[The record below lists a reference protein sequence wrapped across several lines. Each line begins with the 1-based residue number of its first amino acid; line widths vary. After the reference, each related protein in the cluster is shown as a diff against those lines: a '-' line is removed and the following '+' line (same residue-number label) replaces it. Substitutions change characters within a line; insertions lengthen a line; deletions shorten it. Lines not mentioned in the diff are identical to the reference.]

1 MKEGRKRSLTLQQ
14 SEAEIL
20 ASRVGIPMFDCI
32 TSAGIKEGWQ
42 LFGFAGLLFLSLIG
56 GAVALAAIRLI
67 RARTLDQENR
77 RLKTALNHM
86 SQGLCM
92 WNAETKL
99 LLCNDR
105 YVEMYGMS
113 PDIVKPGMLL
123 REILEHR
130 AAQGNFKGD
139 IAKYVDDVLQGI
151 EGGKDNLKVINLPD
165 GRTIAIAERM
175 MPGGGWVATHDDV
188 TEQHSV
194 EQQRA
199 AMRATEERRATV
211 EAAIVKFRERMEEVL
226 RIVSENASAMKS
238 TATTLFASSNQTSER
253 AESAVQASTEAS
265 INVTTAA
272 TAADELSAS
281 ISEISRQLGHTT
293 EVLRV
298 ASTEADAT
306 NREIAGLAEASQ
318 KIGDVVALIRNIA
331 GQTNLLALNAT
342 IEAARAGEAGR
353 GFAVVASEVKA
364 LATQTSKATDE
375 IGRQIGVIQEAT
387 RRSVDEIAGA
397 GRTISDIA
405 AIAEA
410 VAGSV
415 DQQAAA
421 TASIAESA
429 MSAAANATTVA
440 EALDSVGETIRR
452 TQEAAKVVLEFSR
465 ALEGRTGELDNAMNT
480 LFKSAAGRAGVG
492 QLAQLK

>member
-1 MKEGRKRSLTLQQ
+1 MKEERKRPLTLQQ
-14 SEAEIL
+14 SDTEIL

-32 TSAGIKEGWQ
+32 TSAGMKEGWQ
-42 LFGFAGLLFLSLIG
+42 LFGFAGLLFLSLFG

-67 RARTLDQENR
+67 RTRTLDQENR

-92 WNAETKL
+92 WSAETKL

-105 YVEMYGMS
+105 YIEMYGMS
-113 PDIVKPGMLL
+113 PGFVRPGLLL
-123 REILEHR
+123 REVLEHR

-139 IAKYVDDVLQGI
+139 IAGYVDEVMQGI
-151 EGGKDNLKVINLPD
+151 ASGKDNFKVLNLPD
-165 GRTIAIAERM
+165 GRTVAIAERM

-199 AMRATEERRATV
+199 AMRATEERRAKV

-226 RIVSENASAMKS
+226 RTVGENASAMKS

-265 INVTTAA
+265 INVTIAA

-298 ASTEADAT
+298 ASTEANAT

-353 GFAVVASEVKA
+353 GFAVVASEVKS
-364 LATQTSKATDE
+364 LAVQTAKATEDISRLIVAVQGSTSSAVEAIHRITERMQE
-375 IGRQIGVIQEAT
+375 IDRNAT
-387 RRSVDEIAGA
+387 
-397 GRTISDIA
+397 
-405 AIAEA
+405 A
-410 VAGSV
+410 VAASV
-415 DQQAAA
+415 EQQSGATSEISSNVASAAKGTNGAVEILNHLADAA
-421 TASIAESA
+421 TDTRKTAETVLEVSKTVG
-429 MSAAANATTVA
+429 NAVSDLRS
-440 EALDSVGETIRR
+440 EVESFL
-452 TQEAAKVVLEFSR
+452 AKVAV
-465 ALEGRTGELDNAMNT
+465 
-480 LFKSAAGRAGVG
+480 
-492 QLAQLK
+492 

>member
-1 MKEGRKRSLTLQQ
+1 LQQ
-14 SEAEIL
+14 SDAEIL

-42 LFGFAGLLFLSLIG
+42 LFGFAGILFLSLIG
-56 GAVALAAIRLI
+56 GAVTLAAIRLI
-67 RARTLDQENR
+67 RTRTLDQQNR

-113 PDIVKPGMLL
+113 PDIVKPGILL

-139 IAKYVDDVLQGI
+139 IAKYVDDVLKGI

-199 AMRATEERRATV
+199 AMRATEERRAKV
-211 EAAIVKFRERMEEVL
+211 EAAIAKFRERMEEVL
-226 RIVSENASAMKS
+226 RTVGENASAMKA

-253 AESAVQASTEAS
+253 AVGAVQASTEAS

-298 ASTEADAT
+298 ASTEANAT

-353 GFAVVASEVKA
+353 GFAVVASEVKS
-364 LATQTSKATDE
+364 LAVQTAKATEDISKLIVAVQGSTGSAVEAIHRITERMQE
-375 IGRQIGVIQEAT
+375 IDRNAT
-387 RRSVDEIAGA
+387 
-397 GRTISDIA
+397 
-405 AIAEA
+405 A
-410 VAGSV
+410 VAASV
-415 DQQAAA
+415 EQQSGATSEISSNVASAAEGTNGAVEILNHLADAA
-421 TASIAESA
+421 TDTRKTAETVLEVSNTVG
-429 MSAAANATTVA
+429 NAVSDLRA
-440 EALDSVGETIRR
+440 EVESFL
-452 TQEAAKVVLEFSR
+452 AKVAV
-465 ALEGRTGELDNAMNT
+465 
-480 LFKSAAGRAGVG
+480 
-492 QLAQLK
+492 